1 MWFIHISNTVELH
14 KFKGMH
20 HSEGRT
26 IDFWQGWGSL
36 KQIVSG
42 GCKHWKNAI
51 EKLKCLQENGDT
63 HKKIVCSRSRIHI
76 KKNIFACEN
85 FPLSPSPPSKSNG
98 PFPQIKDEAARRP
111 KTSHFAIL
119 PSLIW
124 RGGGGRSWLSIYL
137 VQDFRYEEVA
147 SFVSRGW
154 KKWYIKSEGLDLGP
168 LVFRWSLPLQNWII

>member
-1 MWFIHISNTVELH
+1 MTVKVKFSFCDLFIFQIQWNYTSLRGCIVLRDGPL
-14 KFKGMH
+14 F
-20 HSEGRT
+20 
-26 IDFWQGWGSL
+26 FWQEWGSL
-36 KQIVSG
+36 KQIVWG
-42 GCKHWKNAI
+42 GCKHWKNAT

-98 PFPQIKDEAARRP
+98 PSPQIKDEAARRP

-124 RGGGGRSWLSIYL
+124 RGGG
-137 VQDFRYEEVA
+137 EVLA
-147 SFVSRGW
+147 FH
-154 KKWYIKSEGLDLGP
+154 
-168 LVFRWSLPLQNWII
+168 LPCPRF